1 MRVIRAINP
10 ERALRLPAD
19 EWQASALNDPSGTS
33 GRPKTAIYRHRHTYL
48 RAIETVAGRALP
60 PPDLSERAAHR
71 VTQAEVIAFCRNI
84 IAHFNA
90 PKTWALRT
98 FPKTAPGK
106 IQKFILWAKAHE
118 MGFQP

>member
-19 EWQASALNDPSGTS
+19 EWQAPALNDPLGTS
-33 GRPKTAIYRHRHTYL
+33 GRPKMAIYLHRHTYL
-48 RAIETVAGRALP
+48 RAMETVAGRALL
-60 PPDLSERAAHR
+60 PPDLSEMAAHR
-71 VTQAEVIAFCRNI
+71 VTRAEVIAFCRNI

-98 FPKTAPGK
+98 LPKTAPGK
-106 IQKFILWAKAHE
+106 IQKFILRAKAPE
-118 MGFQP
+118 MGLRP